1 MNSTPQELIF
11 FLLFGAVLL
20 LQLLYKHWRGKAE
33 GMQAPGAPQEP
44 DQATAAPPMPAR
56 PFAPAS
62 TNGPQP
68 TATPAPAVRLSP
80 LVRRRQR
87 RFSRADLMPDR
98 RAVQDAI
105 VIAAILSPCHAQRPH
120 GTE

>member
-33 GMQAPGAPQEP
+33 GMQAPGAPQEQE
-44 DQATAAPPMPAR
+44 QATALPLAPAR
-56 PFAPAS
+56 PYAPSGA
-62 TNGPQP
+62 NEPQQ
-68 TATPAPAVRLSP
+68 TATPAPAVRISP

-120 GTE
+120 GIE